1 MSSGDTTSPHAGQV
15 PSEDLLEK
23 LQERIAYTFQDTT
36 LLHLGLTHPSYA
48 LLSEDPSFQ
57 NQRLEFLGDA
67 ALSLVLS
74 DYLYRTEPDMQEGPL
89 SRRRSALVKGE
100 VLALIAQEIGLA
112 DCLYLGPGELK
123 NFKRG
128 ETSRLEDAFESL
140 IGAIYLDSG
149 IDACRASILHVYGD
163 IQTRLDIALEDHNAK
178 GRLQEWV
185 QQHGALEHIEYTI
198 VEVEGPDHEKEFKV
212 ELEIQGNLMGVGI
225 GHSRKRAEHVAA
237 KDALERIEGGDSPY
251 ADAEDDES

>member
-1 MSSGDTTSPHAGQV
+1 MSSRDTAIPQTGQA
-15 PSEDLLEK
+15 PDDDLLEK
-23 LQERIAYTFQDTT
+23 LQERIAYNFKDTT
-36 LLHLGLTHPSYA
+36 LLRMGLTHPSYA
-48 LLSEDPSFQ
+48 LLSDDPSFQ

-67 ALSLVLS
+67 ALSLILS
-74 DYLYRTEPDMQEGPL
+74 EYLYRTEAEMQEGPL
-89 SRRRSALVKGE
+89 SRRRSALVKGDI
-100 VLALIAQEIGLA
+100 LAQIAQEIGLA

-149 IDACRASILHVYGD
+149 LEACRSSILHMYGD
-163 IQTRLDIALEDHNAK
+163 IQARMDEALEDHNAK

-185 QQHGALEHIEYTI
+185 QQHGTLEHIEYTI

-212 ELEIQGNLMGVGI
+212 ELEICGERMGVGI

-237 KDALERIEGGDSPY
+237 KDALERIEEGKSPY
-251 ADAEDDES
+251 TSADES

>member
-1 MSSGDTTSPHAGQV
+1 MSSADSSDSPNGQS
-15 PSEDLLEK
+15 PNPESLAA
-23 LQERIAYTFQDTT
+23 LQERIQYTFKDSE
-36 LLHLGLTHPSYA
+36 LLRLALTHPSWA
-48 LLSEDPSFQ
+48 LTSEDPSFQ

-74 DYLYRTEPDMQEGPL
+74 DFLFRTETDMQEGPL

-100 VLALIAQEIGLA
+100 ILAQVAQEIGLST
-112 DCLYLGPGELK
+112 CLYLGSGELK

-140 IGAIYLDSG
+140 IGAIYLDG
-149 IDACRASILHVYGD
+149 GPAACHQAVLHIYGD
-163 IQTRLDIALEDHNAK
+163 IGARLDDALEDHNAK

-185 QQHGALEHIEYTI
+185 QKHGALEDIEYTI

-212 ELEIQGNLMGVGI
+212 ELEICHKRMGIGVGQ
-225 GHSRKRAEHVAA
+225 SRKRAEHFAA
-237 KDALERIEGGDSPY
+237 KDALEKIESGSNPY
-251 ADAEDDES
+251 EESAS

>member
-1 MSSGDTTSPHAGQV
+1 MSVSGVSDSVNGQSPEQD
-15 PSEDLLEK
+15 DLLK
-23 LQERIAYTFQDTT
+23 LQERIAYHFKDPM
-36 LLHLGLTHPSYA
+36 LLQQGLTHPSWA
-48 LLSEDPSFQ
+48 LQSSDPSFQ

-74 DYLYRTEPDMQEGPL
+74 DFLFRAEPDMQEGPL

-100 VLALIAQEIGLA
+100 ILSQLAQEIDLA
-112 DCLYLGPGELK
+112 SCLYLGPGELK

-149 IDACRASILHVYGD
+149 LDACREAVLKIYGD
-163 IQTRLDIALEDHNAK
+163 IENRLDEALLDHNAK

-185 QQHGALEHIEYTI
+185 QKHGDLEDLVYTI
-198 VEVEGPDHEKEFKV
+198 VEVEGPDHEREFKV
-212 ELEIQGNLMGVGI
+212 ELDICQKHMGTGI
-225 GHSRKRAEHVAA
+225 GHSRKRAEHFAA
-237 KDALERIEGGDSPY
+237 KDALIRIDNGESPY
-251 ADAEDDES
+251 QASDE